1 MLKKIISQGDH
12 VAIVDGILQIIPA
25 SRKPVPDDWYNDNKQ
40 RLITAIAKAVSVT
53 AYCYTGYT
61 TGKHEVNKGRLV
73 DGVSLQFV
81 NIFTGENLYAA
92 FNVGLKRVQ
101 ASRCGKHKAGD
112 PLKKKR
118 FTPPENGAFCK
129 FIERSNLPKPR
140 HISESSEKMGQ
151 LKERIFTMTAGE
163 KNKAINETL
172 ISLSVTYDDIVTAL
186 NMVVKARGEFGGS
199 SGRVRETIGQN
210 VRAANGSKPDNTRLT
225 GNSSYMPDSLQLKL
239 TRKDS
244 NTDALHASNIL
255 NTPNTKNTYN
265 EVAPQE
271 QSIEE
276 WLSDYG

>member
-1 MLKKIISQGDH
+1 MSILNTGATAPALPAYQKSGIEHTHARLSTLSILISRGDQ
-12 VAIVDGILQIIPA
+12 VAIVDGILQVQPA
-25 SRKPVPDDWYNDNKQ
+25 SGKPVPDDWLKENSQ
-40 RLITAIAKAVSVT
+40 MLVAEIAQAVSVK
-53 AYCYTGYT
+53 AYCYIGYT
-61 TGKHEVNKGRLV
+61 TGKHEVNKGKLA

-140 HISESSEKMGQ
+140 HVSESSEKMGQ
-151 LKERIFTMTAGE
+151 LKERIFTMTVGE

-186 NMVVKARGEFGGS
+186 NMVVKVRAEFGQS
-199 SGRVRETIGQN
+199 SGN
-210 VRAANGSKPDNTRLT
+210 HRAECSGS
-225 GNSSYMPDSLQLKL
+225 
-239 TRKDS
+239 
-244 NTDALHASNIL
+244 
-255 NTPNTKNTYN
+255 
-265 EVAPQE
+265 
-271 QSIEE
+271 
-276 WLSDYG
+276 